1 MAEDLSIKVKVDP
14 DVSGVQEKL
23 NKSNKLKLNVKVDLD
38 QSSDIQKQLDKIA
51 NKKFQVKVS
60 MVPDANDLQNRL
72 NQISKNLKLNLKLVD
87 DGDITKQLDNISTKF
102 QSSASAMQNTM
113 NSKVNSG
120 FKVTAKTIASLSGA
134 FGELENKISKVGDS
148 ASKTKLESQFSSL
161 KKQYDT
167 FLGSGNSSS
176 VDFSNIQQG
185 LSNIKA
191 ECNSVI
197 EAEKR
202 LTEAQE
208 EAGKAAL
215 ESANK
220 AADAMKRQA
229 SAADALYERLK
240 AGKKEIPSGL
250 DSLVDSD
257 IYGNMNSAFDNAEKA
272 KTLYSLNGSEENLKA
287 YQKSLSD
294 LVVSVKAYNE
304 ELTNANSK
312 AKSDFGSLSKYT
324 AELNSKINSLKQAY
338 SSKSGMQDSGVENT
352 IAEMEKAMA
361 KIQWLNTS
369 FANGI
374 TDYNGVVSLFK
385 DMEDSAQKAG
395 IPIRSMSDLMRALDV
410 NYQNAFNS
418 VRTFSQELKNTQ
430 SINSLQKRLS
440 NLQYTLT
447 RYVETN
453 KKIQGNEELFGKYN
467 SISSSI
473 SSALKTGDVVEMTKA
488 INKQSAAVSDLKKR
502 TQELGLEGKTLSQVF
517 QDLFGQHFNTMV
529 AMAALHLMQDSLRQ
543 VYQNVL
549 DIDTAMTELKKVTDE
564 TSASYE
570 AFLNR
575 SADTAKQLGA
585 DVSDLINTTAD
596 WARLGYSVDESEE
609 LAKVS
614 TLYKNVGD
622 SIESASQASEYLIS
636 TLKGFNM
643 DASDAQHILDVI
655 NAVSNTQP
663 VSAQDL
669 GEIMQRS
676 SAAMSA
682 ANNTM
687 EETIALATAMNS
699 VLQDSAKTGT
709 TLKTVSM
716 YLRATDTELEQAG
729 ESTEGM
735 AESTSKL
742 RQELLALTHGKV
754 DIQLDEDTY
763 KSTYQI
769 LKEMSYAWDDMTD
782 KEHAAA
788 LELMGGKRNANAV
801 QAVIQQFQIAEESL
815 ETAQNSAGSAMK
827 ENDKYMNS
835 IQGKLTKFQATF
847 EVLSNDLLDSDLV
860 KGVVDLGTGA
870 LNAVDGFVKLAG
882 AIPAVTTALAALI
895 SMSNIDTSGN
905 KVKMFSYAVE
915 IAA

>member
-1 MAEDLSIKVKVDP
+1 MKA
-14 DVSGVQEKL
+14 KL
-23 NKSNKLKLNVKVDLD
+23 NRLPVTFSKSGEVVSKDTRFINVVIDVLHTGENLNG
-38 QSSDIQKQLDKIA
+38 SIFDK
-51 NKKFQVKVS
+51 
-60 MVPDANDLQNRL
+60 
-72 NQISKNLKLNLKLVD
+72 
-87 DGDITKQLDNISTKF
+87 
-102 QSSASAMQNTM
+102 
-113 NSKVNSG
+113 
-120 FKVTAKTIASLSGA
+120 
-134 FGELENKISKVGDS
+134 
-148 ASKTKLESQFSSL
+148 ES
-161 KKQYDT
+161 
-167 FLGSGNSSS
+167 
-176 VDFSNIQQG
+176 V
-185 LSNIKA
+185 
-191 ECNSVI
+191 
-197 EAEKR
+197 
-202 LTEAQE
+202 
-208 EAGKAAL
+208 
-215 ESANK
+215 NK
-220 AADAMKRQA
+220 AADSIKNRPILGYIEKNQA
-229 SAADALYERLK
+229 GDIDFKGHEHELVIEDDNIKYVYAGSAYGVIPESCNPRWVVKDDGKGVQREYFRVDGLLWTKFDDSCDIFERDIAK
-240 AGKKEIPSGL
+240 NQSMEICNIDGY
-250 DSLVDSD
+250 VD
-257 IYGNMNSAFDNAEKA
+257 K
-272 KTLYSLNGSEENLKA
+272 NG
-287 YQKSLSD
+287 YF
-294 LVVSVKAYNE
+294 VV
-304 ELTNANSK
+304 
-312 AKSDFGSLSKYT
+312 
-324 AELNSKINSLKQAY
+324 
-338 SSKSGMQDSGVENT
+338 
-352 IAEMEKAMA
+352 
-361 KIQWLNTS
+361 TS
-369 FANGI
+369 
-374 TDYNGVVSLFK
+374 
-385 DMEDSAQKAG
+385 
-395 IPIRSMSDLMRALDV
+395 
-410 NYQNAFNS
+410 
-418 VRTFSQELKNTQ
+418 
-430 SINSLQKRLS
+430 
-440 NLQYTLT
+440 
-447 RYVETN
+447 YVETN

-473 SSALKTGDVVEMTKA
+473 SSALKTGDVVEMTNA

-502 TQELGLEGKTLSQVF
+502 AQELGLEGKTLSQVF

-699 VLQDSAKTGT
+699 VLQDSARTGT

-801 QAVIQQFQIAEESL
+801 QAVIQQFQIAEKSL

-847 EVLSNDLLDSDLV
+847 EVLSSDLLDSDLV

>member
-23 NKSNKLKLNVKVDLD
+23 NKNNKLKLSVKVDLD
-38 QSSDIQKQLDKIA
+38 KDSDIQKQIESLA
-51 NKKFQVKVS
+51 NKKFNIKVS
-60 MVPDANDLQNRL
+60 VNPDARGLQSKL
-72 NQISKNLKLNLKLVD
+72 DQISKNLKLNLNIADD
-87 DGDITKQLDNISTKF
+87 DGFSKKLDELSSKLNKAASTMQTTVNTKVG
-102 QSSASAMQNTM
+102 
-113 NSKVNSG
+113 NS
-120 FKVTAKTIASLSGA
+120 FKVTAKTISSISGS
-134 FGELENKISKVGDS
+134 FGELESRISKVGDT
-148 ASKTKLESQFSSL
+148 ASKTKLEAQLNSL
-161 KKQYDT
+161 KKSYDE
-167 FLGSGNSSS
+167 FLKNGSTST
-176 VDFSNIQQG
+176 VDFSNITQG
-185 LSNIKA
+185 LANVRA

-197 EAEKR
+197 SAEKE
-202 LTEAQE
+202 LAAKQK
-208 EAGKAAL
+208 EAGEAAKNSADKAA
-215 ESANK
+215 E
-220 AADAMKRQA
+220 AMKKQA
-229 SAADALYERLK
+229 AAATSLYSSLEKQR
-240 AGKKEIPSGL
+240 ATIPDEYKTL
-250 DSLVDSD
+250 INQDV
-257 IYGNMNSAFDNAEKA
+257 YAKMNSAFDSASKS
-272 KTLYSLNGSEENLKA
+272 KTAFDLNGTQENLKA
-287 YQKSLSD
+287 YQDALTE
-294 LVVSVKAYNE
+294 LTVAVRNFRE
-304 ELTNANSK
+304 ELSNAQKISQSEFNSLANYATTIEK
-312 AKSDFGSLSKYT
+312 RA
-324 AELNSKINSLKQAY
+324 NSLKQAY
-338 SSKSGMQDSGVENT
+338 SKSGMKDLGIEDVISQLESASKRMNLINSDFENGAANYDS
-352 IAEMEKAMA
+352 I
-361 KIQWLNTS
+361 
-369 FANGI
+369 
-374 TDYNGVVSLFK
+374 VSLFNE
-385 DMEDSAQKAG
+385 MGNASEKAG
-395 IPIRSMSDLMRALDV
+395 IKINSLADLMEALRR
-410 NYQNAFNS
+410 NYNNAFDA
-418 VRTFSQELKNTQ
+418 VRTFNQETQNTQ
-430 SINSLQKRLS
+430 SLESLQKRLS
-440 NLQYTLT
+440 NLQYTIT
-447 RYVETN
+447 RYVEAN
-453 KKIQGNEELFGKYN
+453 KKIQENQDLSASYSN
-467 SISSSI
+467 ITSSI
-473 SSALKTGDVVEMTKA
+473 SSALKSQDIVEM
-488 INKQSAAVSDLKKR
+488 NKVLNEQSSAVALLKQR
-502 TQELGLEGKTLSQVF
+502 AQELGLEGKTLSQVF
-517 QDLFGQHFNTMV
+517 QDLFGQHFNTMI
-529 AMAALHLMQDSLRQ
+529 AMGALHLMQNSLRQ

-564 TSASYE
+564 TSEAYD
-570 AFLNR
+570 AFLSR
-575 SADTAKQLGA
+575 SANTAKELGA

-596 WARLGYSVDESEE
+596 WARLGYSVEDSEE
-609 LAKVS
+609 LARVS

-622 SIESASQASEYLIS
+622 SIDSAAQASEYLIS
-636 TLKGFNM
+636 TLKGFNLQ
-643 DASDAQHILDVI
+643 AGDAQKILDAI
-655 NAVSNTQP
+655 NAVSNTEP

-687 EETIALATAMNS
+687 EETIALGTAMNS

-716 YLRATDTELEQAG
+716 YLRATDTELEEAG

-742 RQELLALTHGKV
+742 RKELLALTHGKV

-815 ETAQNSAGSAMK
+815 KTAQNSAGSAMK